1 MTRPDVT
8 SFVDTVTPR
17 VFASRWTKVV
27 ARLQSCDM
35 VFFKGESLFE
45 FHPMLRTW
53 WQELNKLL
61 LSTFSLT
68 PGQPPNF
75 NRVTLSL
82 PLLLAVT
89 GRNEVFRK
97 MISIRFEKCLG
108 PREVAI
114 KKLTAI
120 YLESFGVNIIELCVH
135 VGLSIAIK
143 NEEVEGLKNGT
154 KTCTLITGLYQS

>member
-1 MTRPDVT
+1 M
-8 SFVDTVTPR
+8 
-17 VFASRWTKVV
+17 
-27 ARLQSCDM
+27 
-35 VFFKGESLFE
+35 
-45 FHPMLRTW
+45 
-53 WQELNKLL
+53 
-61 LSTFSLT
+61 
-68 PGQPPNF
+68 
-75 NRVTLSL
+75 SL

-114 KKLTAI
+114 KKLAAI

-143 NEEVEGLKNGT
+143 NEEVEGLKKWYQNNYFNNGFIS
-154 KTCTLITGLYQS
+154 KLS